1 MKKLFANILIFSAL
15 SFFALPI
22 FAEDAKVVA
31 VVGKAEVQKGS
42 DWVALSIGDSVP
54 KGSVISTG
62 FKSELLL
69 KVNASNIKLGPL
81 TRMTVEQLIQNAS
94 ENKTSLFID
103 SGKVN
108 VEVNK
113 TGNKREDFKVSS
125 PVATASVRGT
135 SFTLKADGTLT
146 THSGLVTKGK
156 PLSTRATVDEES
168 KEESTEE
175 AVAEE
180 TETASTETTAESEA
194 TETEATVAE
203 ASGSADSATEA
214 AATEASSESA
224 ATAETKSKS
233 NAFSATFAE
242 GIPVF
247 AGQES
252 TTNTLTGQQVSP
264 QIAAATKS
272 SAISGSTSTLASRE
286 SVSTS
291 AASATA
297 ASEADSAGPVKKGRL
312 SVTISIP
319 ED

>member
-15 SFFALPI
+15 SFLALPI

-81 TRMTVEQLIQNAS
+81 TRMTVEQLIQNES

-156 PLSTRATVDEES
+156 PLSTRAAVDEES
-168 KEESTEE
+168 KEESADSEE
-175 AVAEE
+175 EVAEE
-180 TETASTETTAESEA
+180 TETATTEAIASEA
-194 TETEATVAE
+194 SE
-203 ASGSADSATEA
+203 SADSATE
-214 AATEASSESA
+214 
-224 ATAETKSKS
+224 TKAPA

-252 TTNTLTGQQVSP
+252 TTNSLTGQQVSP

-272 SAISGSTSTLASRE
+272 SATSGSTSTLASRE

-291 AASATA
+291 STSAT
-297 ASEADSAGPVKKGRL
+297 SVTEATSAGPVKKGRL

>member
-1 MKKLFANILIFSAL
+1 MKKLFANILILSAL

-156 PLSTRATVDEES
+156 PQSTRAAVDEES
-168 KEESTEE
+168 ADSEEE
-175 AVAEE
+175 VAEE
-180 TETASTETTAESEA
+180 TETASTETTAESET

-272 SAISGSTSTLASRE
+272 SATSGSTATLASRE

-297 ASEADSAGPVKKGRL
+297 ASEATSAGPVKKGSL

-319 ED
+319 RQED

>member
-1 MKKLFANILIFSAL
+1 MKKLFANILVFSAL
-15 SFFALPI
+15 SLFALPI
-22 FAEDAKVVA
+22 LAEDAKVVA

-42 DWVALSIGDSVP
+42 DWVALSIGDSIP

-156 PLSTRATVDEES
+156 PLSTRATVDE
-168 KEESTEE
+168 STEE
-175 AVAEE
+175 SVEAKEAE
-180 TETASTETTAESEA
+180 ASIAEATAESEA
-194 TETEATVAE
+194 TETETTVAE
-203 ASGSADSATEA
+203 ATESESSATEA
-214 AATEASSESA
+214 ASTTESA
-224 ATAETKSKS
+224 VVAETKAPA

-272 SAISGSTSTLASRE
+272 SGTSGSTDTLASRE

-297 ASEADSAGPVKKGRL
+297 TSEATSAGPVKKGSL
-312 SVTISIP
+312 AITISIMQN
-319 ED
+319 